1 LKALYYIAVVL
12 PPPLADAVKTL
23 QHRVQ
28 TAYHSRA
35 ALRSPPH
42 ITLRAPFRLPLD
54 QVRCLKQVL
63 TEFAARHLP
72 FSVELGGFGCF
83 ATRVVFIRVIENQVL
98 SAIQHDLIK
107 TLTENQI
114 AGSREQ
120 TLRPFHPHIT
130 IAFRDLIQRHF
141 RSLWAE
147 VEHRSFAG
155 RFTAEGI
162 TLLRHNGKI
171 WTAEADFPFGQE
183 KFDVRT

>member
-1 LKALYYIAVVL
+1 M
-12 PPPLADAVKTL
+12 DAVKTL

-54 QVRCLKQVL
+54 QVRCVKQVL
-63 TEFAARHLP
+63 SEFATRYPP

-83 ATRVVFIRVIENQVL
+83 PSRVVFVRVIENQVL
-98 SAIQHDLIK
+98 FAIQHDLIK
-107 TLTENQI
+107 TLAENQI
-114 AGSREQ
+114 VGSSEQ
-120 TLRPFHPHIT
+120 TFRPFHPHIT

-141 RSLWAE
+141 RALWGE
-147 VEHRSFAG
+147 VEYKSFAD

-171 WTAEADFPFGQE
+171 WTAEADFAFGQE
-183 KFDVRT
+183 KFGVRT